1 MSDLTNIY
9 RLMSRLRRVTDNGD
23 EQADIRQKCSVS
35 YVTCIVDESWIE
47 RIEQGMNF
55 VGKAIDEERR
65 FIRVNG
71 EVQPIEKVRKVSK
84 ESVQHLARHSDLITH
99 EQQQDIVPDK
109 LYTVER
115 LNDYATYE
123 NRFLYRLLV
132 TTRDFIATR
141 YAGIVRATGEYVG
154 KLNAEA
160 RLSLPKHTVQFTL
173 TLNDERRDDLGRNAE
188 LIERLEKLTRSV
200 RFYLDTPLMTDIA
213 KEAAV
218 NAVITKNNVLKMDR
232 NFKEAVDLYEYLM
245 GYKGDGY
252 EICEKHSDIDIT
264 RDINMLSDLTSYA
277 LYVRGLGLEEQ
288 LERETDASDRLG
300 VEQIRKRSAEEY
312 LLALEERS
320 DRLNAAEARITEMQ
334 RDAAELSEQCDTLN
348 AERQAL
354 IDKLTAER
362 ERTERTVEEYTS
374 RLADT
379 ERRLEEDVRALR
391 DSLDRLEE
399 NNLRLK
405 AQVAALSGSSD
416 SSFDELEMQYEA
428 LGRLLETEWKG
439 VKRQLRRQANSELKR
454 QLFGKSENNGDK

>member
-132 TTRDFIATR
+132 TTRDFIAAR
-141 YAGIVRATGEYVG
+141 YAGIVKATGEYVG

-334 RDAAELSEQCDTLN
+334 CGRVV
-348 AERQAL
+348 
-354 IDKLTAER
+354 
-362 ERTERTVEEYTS
+362 RTVRYAECRAPSPHRQINCRTRTDGAYRRRIYFAPCRYRTS
-374 RLADT
+374 S
-379 ERRLEEDVRALR
+379 ERGRPCPQGQPRPTRREQSAPQ
-391 DSLDRLEE
+391 SASGG
-399 NNLRLK
+399 
-405 AQVAALSGSSD
+405 AQRQFGQLFRRTRNAIRGARETARNRVERSQATTSTSS
-416 SSFDELEMQYEA
+416 
-428 LGRLLETEWKG
+428 
-439 VKRQLRRQANSELKR
+439 QLRIEAAIIRQVRE
-454 QLFGKSENNGDK
+454 